1 MSRALQ
7 WMVATVTS
15 AQSFIYWPMY
25 VHEVYELEEE
35 EELFPIQGLGP
46 ESSDVDS
53 SLGEARSQKAENSIV
68 EGQSLKEEHQT
79 SNVICLAVIHNKIEG
94 P

>member
-35 EELFPIQGLGP
+35 EELFLFRVWDQRAQMLIPVWEKQEVRRLKIPLLR
-46 ESSDVDS
+46 DS
-53 SLGEARSQKAENSIV
+53 R
-68 EGQSLKEEHQT
+68 
-79 SNVICLAVIHNKIEG
+79 
-94 P
+94 